1 MARLR
6 LVFALLAAAV
16 LAATAL
22 LAQRALRAAEVER
35 AARHETLAAR
45 LTDEME
51 LALSTFLRR
60 EEERPVG
67 HYAFSYETDA
77 LEGGLAR
84 IRSPLSRLAADPE
97 APFVVGWFQVDAEGV
112 HSPLLPRHGDP
123 ASGPP
128 PDDDARAVATH
139 VREIVER
146 ALDTPAE
153 MKLAGRRM
161 QEVVAGVLAEPPG
174 SPRDLAARQK
184 LAEAA
189 APAPEPS
196 TGTGAGAPVPAPADV
211 AKRESALDFDDGM
224 TEPRRDEAPAERLAK
239 SAQEPKEPAKEK
251 RDKKQLE
258 ADGPASTYDDFLQSL
273 NRGAQERQIRVRKTV
288 SNEAEAPPS
297 AAAPAPTTASPVV
310 VAQKDSAPPLGAAR
324 RAPIEEA
331 KRAEERPQSA
341 AAAPPEPPR
350 APAAAAAAP
359 RPITV
364 DPFVGRRAGANLL
377 LVRAVWSG
385 DRGSRQGLVLDVD
398 ALTRWL
404 HDRALGGASL
414 PGARLSFVPGE
425 TFDEG
430 TAGTTP
436 FVSRHRFVEPFD
448 AITVEVGLA
457 PLGDGPGESAVLGL
471 AALLVLAA
479 FGGLFAVY
487 RMVAVRL
494 AFAQRR
500 SNFAA
505 AVSHELKTPLTAI
518 RMYVEMLRDG
528 LVPSE
533 EKRRE
538 YYVTLGTE
546 TERLSRLIDNVL
558 EFSRLERGTRQL
570 ETRSAPLAPVLDDVL
585 ALLRPHAA
593 RQGFE
598 IALALERD
606 LPPVRIERD
615 ALAQILFNLV
625 ENALKYARGATD
637 KVVTVSAVEQD
648 GRVTL
653 AVSDR
658 GPGVPERRLGKIFEP
673 FYRGEDELTRET
685 QGSGIGLA
693 LVKGLAE
700 RMGAS
705 VSARNLPNGGFSV
718 ALLLAAASP
727 QAARRPARS
736 QPKASESRGRVRVR
750 PSRAAIGRRRSAPA
764 RRRRRRGSGGRPAGV
779 RRRSRRRGPPRGRP
793 PRDRRAR
800 ARRARAPRGRRRASG
815 GPCRARRPR
824 ARPPRAATCALPRAA
839 LPRDRAG
846 RATSAR

>member
-1 MARLR
+1 VARLR

-67 HYAFSYETDA
+67 HYAFSYEADA
-77 LEGGLAR
+77 LTGGQAR

-97 APFVVGWFQVDAEGV
+97 APFVVGWFEVDANGV
-112 HSPLLPRHGDP
+112 HSPLLPRDADP

-128 PDDDARAVATH
+128 PGADARALAEH
-139 VREIVER
+139 VRGIVER
-146 ALDTPAE
+146 ALDTPAD
-153 MKLAGRRM
+153 MKLVGRRM
-161 QEVVAGVLAEPPG
+161 QETVAGVLAEPAG
-174 SPRDLAARQK
+174 SPRDLAAREK
-184 LAEAA
+184 LAAA
-189 APAPEPS
+189 APPNSAPAPAQ
-196 TGTGAGAPVPAPADV
+196 GAGASVDV
-211 AKRESALDFDDGM
+211 AKREVPALEAEPEPPREAPSDFDDGM
-224 TEPRRDEAPAERLAK
+224 AAPRLDAGASAERRAK
-239 SAQEPKEPAKEK
+239 NANEPKEPAKGK
-251 RDKKQLE
+251 ADKKQAE
-258 ADGPASTYDDFLQSL
+258 ADDPASTYDFLQSL
-273 NRGAQERQIRVRKTV
+273 NRGAQERQARVRKTV
-288 SNEAEAPPS
+288 TSEAEAPPS
-297 AAAPAPTTASPVV
+297 ASVPAPAPEPTAAGPVV
-310 VAQKDSAPPLGAAR
+310 VQKDAG
-324 RAPIEEA
+324 
-331 KRAEERPQSA
+331 
-341 AAAPPEPPR
+341 
-350 APAAAAAAP
+350 APAAAVRPVPAEETSRAETRPRSQAAAP
-359 RPITV
+359 RAQAPATALASRSPAPTRITV
-364 DPFVGRRAGANLL
+364 DPFVGRRDGSHLL

-385 DRGSRQGLVLDVD
+385 DRGSRQGLVLDVA
-398 ALTRWL
+398 ALARWL

-414 PGARLSFVPGE
+414 PGARFSFVPGG
-425 TFDEG
+425 TFDDG

-448 AITVEVGLA
+448 AIIVEVGLA
-457 PLGDGPGESAVLGL
+457 PLPDGPGERAVLGL

-538 YYVTLGTE
+538 YYATLGTE

-570 ETRSAPLAPVLDDVL
+570 ETRSAALAPLLDDVL

-625 ENALKYARGATD
+625 ENALKYARGASD
-637 KVVTVSAVEQD
+637 RVVTVSAAAED
-648 GRVTL
+648 GRVAL

-693 LVKGLAE
+693 LVKGLAD

-705 VSARNLPNGGFSV
+705 VSARNLPDGGFSV
-718 ALLLAAASP
+718 ALLLA
-727 QAARRPARS
+727 PA
-736 QPKASESRGRVRVR
+736 
-750 PSRAAIGRRRSAPA
+750 
-764 RRRRRRGSGGRPAGV
+764 
-779 RRRSRRRGPPRGRP
+779 
-793 PRDRRAR
+793 
-800 ARRARAPRGRRRASG
+800 
-815 GPCRARRPR
+815 
-824 ARPPRAATCALPRAA
+824 
-839 LPRDRAG
+839 
-846 RATSAR
+846 

>member
-1 MARLR
+1 
-6 LVFALLAAAV
+6 
-16 LAATAL
+16 
-22 LAQRALRAAEVER
+22 
-35 AARHETLAAR
+35 
-45 LTDEME
+45 
-51 LALSTFLRR
+51 
-60 EEERPVG
+60 
-67 HYAFSYETDA
+67 
-77 LEGGLAR
+77 
-84 IRSPLSRLAADPE
+84 
-97 APFVVGWFQVDAEGV
+97 
-112 HSPLLPRHGDP
+112 
-123 ASGPP
+123 
-128 PDDDARAVATH
+128 VATH
-139 VREIVER
+139 VRGIVER

-153 MKLAGRRM
+153 IKLAGRRM

-189 APAPEPS
+189 PPKPEPQPK
-196 TGTGAGAPVPAPADV
+196 TRAGAGAGAAVDV
-211 AKRESALDFDDGM
+211 AKREDAPLDFDDGM
-224 TEPRRDEAPAERLAK
+224 TEPRRDEPVARAMEKNAPAA
-239 SAQEPKEPAKEK
+239 KEPEKAKG
-251 RDKKQLE
+251 DKKELE
-258 ADGPASTYDDFLQSL
+258 ADDAASTYDDFLQSL
-273 NRGAQERQIRVRKTV
+273 NRGAQERQARVRKTV

-297 AAAPAPTTASPVV
+297 APVPAPAPTTAGGIV
-310 VAQKDSAPPLGAAR
+310 VAQKDSAPPLGSAR
-324 RAPIEEA
+324 PAPIEEA
-331 KRAEERPQSA
+331 TRGEAARPPSA
-341 AAAPPEPPR
+341 AAAPRAQPR
-350 APAAAAAAP
+350 APDPAP
-359 RPITV
+359 APAPPAPPRITV
-364 DPFVGRRAGANLL
+364 DPFVGRRAGPNLL

-414 PGARLSFVPGE
+414 PGARFSFVPGG
-425 TFDEG
+425 TFDQG

-448 AITVEVGLA
+448 AIVVEVGLA
-457 PLGDGPGESAVLGL
+457 PLRDGPGESAVLGL
-471 AALLVLAA
+471 AGLLVLAA

-593 RQGFE
+593 RQGFD

-637 KVVTVSAVEQD
+637 KVVTVSAAAQD
-648 GRVTL
+648 GRVAL

-718 ALLLAAASP
+718 ALLLA
-727 QAARRPARS
+727 
-736 QPKASESRGRVRVR
+736 
-750 PSRAAIGRRRSAPA
+750 SA
-764 RRRRRRGSGGRPAGV
+764 
-779 RRRSRRRGPPRGRP
+779 
-793 PRDRRAR
+793 
-800 ARRARAPRGRRRASG
+800 
-815 GPCRARRPR
+815 
-824 ARPPRAATCALPRAA
+824 
-839 LPRDRAG
+839 
-846 RATSAR
+846 